1 MNYYECWQQST
12 YCELFKKL
20 NILPLYLQY
29 ILSLLL
35 LVVKNVDEF
44 IMNSEVH
51 TINTGHRSDLHPP
64 SINLTKYQKGVY
76 YSGINPCPANV
87 ENMMSS

>member
-1 MNYYECWQQST
+1 MNAGNRVSC
-12 YCELFKKL
+12 CELFKKL

-35 LVVKNVDEF
+35 FVVKNIDEL

-51 TINTGHRSDLHPP
+51 TINTRHRSDLHPP
-64 SINLTKYQKGVY
+64 SIKLTEYQKR
-76 YSGINPCPANV
+76 SLLHRD
-87 ENMMSS
+87 